1 MSYRVILSKDAS
13 RSLNRLPDQIAGR
26 ITRAMAKLEENSRPP
41 GCLKLTG
48 CPEWRI
54 RVGKYRVLYLIDDE
68 ARIVVITD
76 VGPRGSIYR
85 EG

>member
-1 MSYRVILSKDAS
+1 MSYEVIIDPAAQRVIRKLTPALQERMESVI
-13 RSLNRLPDQIAGR
+13 PV
-26 ITRAMAKLEENSRPP
+26 LEENPRPP
-41 GCLKLTG
+41 GCLKLTD